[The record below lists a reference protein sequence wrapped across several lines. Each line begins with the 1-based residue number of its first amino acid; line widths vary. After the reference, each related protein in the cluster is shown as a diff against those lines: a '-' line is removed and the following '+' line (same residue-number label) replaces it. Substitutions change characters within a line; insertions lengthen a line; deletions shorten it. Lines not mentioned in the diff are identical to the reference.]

1 MAYELNGENIS
12 YDYEELIA
20 ELKSDIAEGL
30 IDTSSIINIV
40 RRPNPKL
47 TRVNYTPIV
56 DYYYPRTLME
66 LTEPLEVLYN
76 RDEYSQEEWDSMEE
90 ERKQLLEQYRK
101 DAPTF
106 EKATVL
112 AVLTEMEQ
120 WNSII

>member
-101 DAPTF
+101 DEPTF

>member
-1 MAYELNGENIS
+1 MRYKLFGEADEYKS
-12 YDYEELIA
+12 CYTFG
-20 ELKSDIAEGL
+20 LKLFG
-30 IDTSSIINIV
+30 
-40 RRPNPKL
+40 
-47 TRVNYTPIV
+47 VNYNPIV

-66 LTEPLEVLYN
+66 LTEPLEILYN

-90 ERKQLLEQYRK
+90 ERKHLLEQYRK
-101 DAPTF
+101 DEPTF